1 MRHHLNTLLQINEAD
16 PISITLTKLSIWMGA
31 IMAPLYDVLGAVL
44 LLIVIDFLT
53 GIGAAFKEKEAVS
66 SKKMR
71 NTINKF
77 MFYSLTLL
85 AAHVVELKITPALPW
100 LKIVSGFVAL
110 TELRSIFENF
120 NRIFGLNL
128 WNYVK
133 GLIRQTKAGEDILN
147 AVDKTENQRHEGN
160 T

>member
-1 MRHHLNTLLQINEAD
+1 MNNSETLSA
-16 PISITLTKLSIWMGA
+16 SLTKLGIWMGA

-53 GIGAAFKEKEAVS
+53 GIGAAIKVKEGIS

-71 NTINKF
+71 NTLNKF
-77 MFYSLTLL
+77 LFYSLTLL

-100 LKIVSGFVAL
+100 LNIVSGFVAL
-110 TELRSIFENF
+110 TELRSVFENF

-133 GLIRQTKAGEDILN
+133 GLIRQTKAGEEILN
-147 AVDKTENQRHEGN
+147 SLEKTENKKP
-160 T
+160 